1 MENSNQVIHLVV
13 KIVIPYAKLV
23 KIQLISV

>member
-1 MENSNQVIHLVV
+1 MVNSNQIIHLVV
-13 KIVIPYAKLV
+13 KIVILYAKLV